1 MPILFIQMYGVLFM
15 HCLSAVKGYEVTEE
29 VFESAHSVVFDQ
41 VENCMHTINAIMVE
55 MLD

>member
-1 MPILFIQMYGVLFM
+1 MGEDVIFM